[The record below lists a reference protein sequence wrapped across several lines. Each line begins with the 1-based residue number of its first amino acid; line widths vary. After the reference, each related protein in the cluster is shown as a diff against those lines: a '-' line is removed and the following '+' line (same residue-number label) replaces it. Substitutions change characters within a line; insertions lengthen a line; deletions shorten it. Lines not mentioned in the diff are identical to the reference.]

1 MARPQPSFF
10 SFGPSFMQRMR
21 TLADLALRRF
31 GIHCA
36 THQVRLI
43 LISAIVITSLS
54 YPALAIYWSTPSYSR
69 FDSTSNAL
77 NSFLTSHATY
87 DSYTQKDVHQLWDG
101 NANLQVRDDF
111 LTRARC
117 GSDRTLRVERIL
129 INTADGAGALS
140 LQTLLYTLQLEGRIF
155 QELLNH
161 GVSCDNLNSRHCFVI
176 SPLSF
181 WEYDEERLRSDKNIS
196 LTATRSEGVTAA
208 GMHVTP
214 QMVLTGCDST
224 QRNLATPDSTMFLA
238 LTYVFPETDCLRSA
252 GHDSWLQIIKNSTQ
266 ESAERAHMFAVT
278 AEPKLVALEYDHS
291 LSKTTG
297 TSSISTFLYLA
308 YSAFFAYVSWSMKR
322 MNGVHTRIGLTF
334 TALVEI
340 AASTITSLSV
350 CALLRFKV
358 TMVPWS
364 LLPIVIIFVGAENM
378 FNLVDAVTRTSITL
392 PVKERIAEG
401 LSRAGTSNTLK
412 VVSYNSILGV
422 IAFFSAGAIRQFCTF
437 AVVVLVAH
445 WLLAHTFFLAVLSI
459 DIQRLELNQ
468 LLRQDPSLAP
478 AASASTRDASL
489 EKNVSAWQ
497 RATLNAKE
505 SLKGRALTNI
515 SLLLLLAIT
524 ATLYIMTRPAI
535 RESEAGFIMPS
546 TPQQRIQAAHRR
558 PDSQDPAWH
567 IWKMLN
573 PDEEPLVHLRL
584 EVPTIVAFQP
594 DTGAEQGYEHA
605 PGPARPINLVF
616 RLFKFAILPISVTI
630 ATLYGLLLY
639 LLKDAELLEAQR
651 NRAEVD
657 SSSPRSEKP
666 LNGEAS
672 FKTLPRAFATDVELL
687 ASSKDCEVI
696 AAVGLQNELSIW
708 HFNDPNPVLIDTD
721 DILLSTGSTS
731 FSQERAA
738 AIALDDAGEYCAI
751 GTTHGTIGVWFMAG
765 RNVRPYA
772 TLVQPSIS
780 TGIRELHFAPPLQS
794 VLKQKNG
801 PQSRPCTPPPGP
813 PQPEPLIVVY
823 ENGAIA
829 QWVMDDQTSASFI
842 SPMSSEPVLQSRLLR
857 VRSDDRI
864 LAAFVLANGALELL
878 GVCEARSAV
887 PIHCTLQSGNP
898 ADRVSKVDAC
908 KVRLDGRDHII
919 IGIVSEA
926 GVISLWDAG
935 SSECIFILEDNHGA
949 IDQLRISNSRIVNCQ
964 FCGEPPMDS
973 FMVSVSIGHHV
984 IFYKVYIT
992 SQERRCTCP
1001 RNNPQ
1006 QSTILELATGRRS
1019 RSSSVA
1025 STIGPSLVASTRRLS
1040 SASTASTPDPSAF
1053 PVSGHGILS
1062 RRASEKGLRRLSES
1076 YVLPH
1081 LTDEDDE
1088 GYSILI
1094 DPPIVSRPST
1104 WSNVAVLKAGE
1115 AACERGGW
1123 DISGEKIIGV
1133 RRISRAHTKSSLQ
1146 LPPSSTL
1153 RGLTSTVLDR
1163 WEVWLFDTGVSK
1175 TRTAA
1180 MSSLTDELPLSLRR
1194 SFLPSMYLSQ
1204 PPSPTV
1210 VPEEYPRIPFTRVSP
1225 FLAIRGAAMAGFGNT
1240 VGLFLVS

>member
-1 MARPQPSFF
+1 MSRQQTNLF
-10 SFGPSFMQRMR
+10 SFGSSMMQRMW

-43 LISAIVITSLS
+43 LISTIVITSLS
-54 YPALAIYWSTPSYSR
+54 YPALAIYWSTPSYSHLV
-69 FDSTSNAL
+69 STSNAL
-77 NSFLTSHATY
+77 DSFLAAHVAY
-87 DSYTQKDVHQLWDG
+87 DSYTQRDIHQLWDG

-129 INTADGAGALS
+129 VNTADGAGALS
-140 LQTLLYTLQLEGRIF
+140 LQTLLYTLHLEQRIL
-155 QELLNH
+155 QGLSNH
-161 GVSCDNLNSRHCFVI
+161 GISCNDLNSRHCFVI

-181 WEYDEERLRSDKNIS
+181 WEYDEERLRNDRNVS
-196 LTATRSEGVTAA
+196 LTVTHSEGVTAS
-208 GMHVTP
+208 GIHVTP
-214 QMVLTGCDST
+214 QMVLAGRDST
-224 QRNLATPDSTMFLA
+224 ERNHATPDSAMFLA
-238 LTYVFPETDCLRSA
+238 LTYIFPESDCLRSA
-252 GHDSWLQIIKNSTQ
+252 GHDSWLQIIKNSTL
-266 ESAERAHMFAVT
+266 ESAESAQVFAVT
-278 AEPKLVALEYDHS
+278 AEPTLIALEYNHS
-291 LSKTTG
+291 LSKTTE
-297 TSSISTFLYLA
+297 TPSISTFLYLA
-308 YSAFFAYVSWSMKR
+308 YGAFFAYVSWSMKR
-322 MNGVHTRIGLTF
+322 MNGVHNRIGLTF

-350 CALLRFKV
+350 CALLRVKV

-392 PVKERIAEG
+392 PVKQRIAEG

-412 VVSYNSILGV
+412 VVSYNIILGV

-445 WLLAHTFFLAVLSI
+445 WFLAHTFFVAVLSV

-468 LLRQDPSLAP
+468 LLRQDPTLAP
-478 AASASTRDASL
+478 AASTSTRDALL
-489 EKNVSAWQ
+489 EKNASNWQ
-497 RATLNAKE
+497 RVTLNVKE

-524 ATLYIMTRPAI
+524 ATLYVMTRPAA
-535 RESEAGFIMPS
+535 REIEAGFIIPS
-546 TPQQRIQAAHRR
+546 TAQQRTQAAHRR
-558 PDSQDPAWH
+558 PDSQDPSWRV
-567 IWKMLN
+567 WKTLN

-584 EVPTIVAFQP
+584 EVPTVVAFQP
-594 DTGAEQGYEHA
+594 DTKAEQGYEHTS
-605 PGPARPINLVF
+605 GPARPVSVVF
-616 RLFKFAILPISVTI
+616 WLFKFVVLPISVTT

-651 NRAEVD
+651 NRAEADVP
-657 SSSPRSEKP
+657 SPGGEKP
-666 LNGEAS
+666 LNGQAS

-708 HFNDPNPVLIDTD
+708 HFNDPCPILVDTSGV
-721 DILLSTGSTS
+721 LLSTASTS
-731 FSQERAA
+731 FSQERIA

-751 GTTHGTIGVWFMAG
+751 GTTCGTIGVWFIAG
-765 RNVRPYA
+765 RSARPYA
-772 TLVQPSIS
+772 TLAPHSIS
-780 TGIRELHFAPPLQS
+780 AGIRELHFAPPLQS

-813 PQPEPLIVVY
+813 PEPEPLVVAY

-829 QWVMDDQTSASFI
+829 QWVMDGHASASFI
-842 SPMSSEPVLQSRLLR
+842 SPMSSEPILKSRLLR

-864 LAAFVLANGALELL
+864 LAAFVLADGTLEVL
-878 GVCEARSAV
+878 GTCETRSAA
-887 PIHCTLQSGNP
+887 PIRCALQPGSS

-908 KVRLDGRDHII
+908 KVKLDGRDHII
-919 IGIVSEA
+919 IGIASEA

-935 SSECIFILEDNHGA
+935 SSECIFILEENHGA
-949 IDQLRISNSRIVNCQ
+949 IDQLRISNSRVVNCQ

-973 FMVSVSIGHHV
+973 FMVSVSVGHNV
-984 IFYKVYIT
+984 IFHKVYIT
-992 SQERRCTCP
+992 SQGRRCACP

-1025 STIGPSLVASTRRLS
+1025 SSIGPSSVTSTRRLS
-1040 SASTASTPDPSAF
+1040 SASNTSAPDISAF

-1062 RRASEKGLRRLSES
+1062 RRVSEKGLRRLSES

-1088 GYSILI
+1088 DYSICI
-1094 DPPIVSRPST
+1094 DPPISRPST
-1104 WSNVAVLKAGE
+1104 WSNVAVLRAGD

-1123 DISGEKIIGV
+1123 DIAGEKIIGV
-1133 RRISRAHTKSSLQ
+1133 RRISRAHTKGALQ
-1146 LPPSSTL
+1146 LPPSSTS
-1153 RGLTSTVLDR
+1153 RGLTSAVLDR
-1163 WEVWLFDTGVSK
+1163 WEIWLFDTGVSK
-1175 TRTAA
+1175 ARSTAL
-1180 MSSLTDELPLSLRR
+1180 SNLTDDLPLSLRR

-1204 PPSPTV
+1204 PPSPTA
-1210 VPEEYPRIPFTRVSP
+1210 VPEEHPRLPFTRASP

>member
-1 MARPQPSFF
+1 MTRQQTYFF

-43 LISAIVITSLS
+43 LISAVVITSLS

-77 NSFLTSHATY
+77 DSFLAAHAAY
-87 DSYTQKDVHQLWDG
+87 DSYTQRDVHHFWDG

-117 GSDRTLRVERIL
+117 GSDRTLR
-129 INTADGAGALS
+129 S
-140 LQTLLYTLQLEGRIF
+140 LATT
-155 QELLNH
+155 
-161 GVSCDNLNSRHCFVI
+161 LNSHHCFVI

-181 WEYDEERLRSDKNIS
+181 WEHDEERLRSDSNIS

-214 QMVLTGCDST
+214 QMVLTGRDST
-224 QRNLATPDSTMFLA
+224 QRNPTTPDSAMFLA
-238 LTYVFPETDCLRSA
+238 LTYVFPETDCLRNA

-266 ESAERAHMFAVT
+266 ESAGSAQVFAVT
-278 AEPKLVALEYDHS
+278 AEPKLIALEYNHS

-308 YSAFFAYVSWSMKR
+308 YGAFFAYVSWSMKR

-445 WLLAHTFFLAVLSI
+445 WFLAHTFFLAVLSI

-478 AASASTRDASL
+478 AASASTRDGSL
-489 EKNVSAWQ
+489 EKNASNWQ

-505 SLKGRALTNI
+505 SLQGRALTNI

-524 ATLYIMTRPAI
+524 ATLYVMTRPAA
-535 RESEAGFIMPS
+535 RESEAGFMIPS
-546 TPQQRIQAAHRR
+546 TVQQRIQAAHRR
-558 PDSQDPAWH
+558 PDSQDPAWR
-567 IWKMLN
+567 IWKTLN

-584 EVPTIVAFQP
+584 EVPTVVAFQP
-594 DTGAEQGYEHA
+594 DTGAEQGYEHT
-605 PGPARPINLVF
+605 PVPSRPISLVF
-616 RLFKFAILPISVTI
+616 WFFKFVILPISVTI

-651 NRAEVD
+651 NRAEAD
-657 SSSPRSEKP
+657 APSPRGEKP

-708 HFNDPNPVLIDTD
+708 HFNDPNPVVIDTSD
-721 DILLSTGSTS
+721 VLLSTGSTS
-731 FSQERAA
+731 FSQERIAA
-738 AIALDDAGEYCAI
+738 VALDDAGEYCAI

-765 RNVRPYA
+765 RGARPYA
-772 TLVQPSIS
+772 TLAPPSIS
-780 TGIRELHFAPPLQS
+780 AGIRELHFAPPLQS

-813 PQPEPLIVVY
+813 PEPEPLVVVY

-829 QWVMDDQTSASFI
+829 QWVMDGHASASFI
-842 SPMSSEPVLQSRLLR
+842 SPMSSEPILQSHLLP
-857 VRSDDRI
+857 
-864 LAAFVLANGALELL
+864 FVLADGALELL
-878 GVCEARSAV
+878 GICEARSAV
-887 PIHCTLQSGNP
+887 PIRCALQPGNST
-898 ADRVSKVDAC
+898 DRVSKVDAC
-908 KVRLDGRDHII
+908 RVRLDGRDHII
-919 IGIVSEA
+919 IGVVSEA

-935 SSECIFILEDNHGA
+935 SSECIFILEENHGA

-973 FMVSVSIGHHV
+973 FMVSISIGHNV

-992 SQERRCTCP
+992 SQGRRCTCP

-1019 RSSSVA
+1019 RSSSIA
-1025 STIGPSLVASTRRLS
+1025 SNIGPTSVTSTRRLS
-1040 SASTASTPDPSAF
+1040 SASTASAPDTSAF
-1053 PVSGHGILS
+1053 PHH
-1062 RRASEKGLRRLSES
+1062 EKGLRRLSES

-1088 GYSILI
+1088 GHSIRI
-1094 DPPIVSRPST
+1094 DPPIVSRPLT
-1104 WSNVAVLKAGE
+1104 WSNVAAF
-1115 AACERGGW
+1115 AAY
-1123 DISGEKIIGV
+1123 
-1133 RRISRAHTKSSLQ
+1133 SRAHTKASFQ
-1146 LPPSSTL
+1146 LPPSSTS
-1153 RGLTSTVLDR
+1153 RGLTSAVLDR
-1163 WEVWLFDTGVSK
+1163 WEIWLFDTGVSK
-1175 TRTAA
+1175 TRSATL
-1180 MSSLTDELPLSLRR
+1180 SSLTDELPLFLRR

-1204 PPSPTV
+1204 PPSPTA

-1225 FLAIRGAAMAGFGNT
+1225 FFAIRGAAMAGFGNT
-1240 VGLFLVS
+1240 VGLFLMS

>member
-1 MARPQPSFF
+1 MARQQEYFF

-36 THQVRLI
+36 THQIRLI

-54 YPALAIYWSTPSYSR
+54 YPALAMYWSTPSYSR

-77 NSFLTSHATY
+77 DSFLAAHAAY
-87 DSYTQKDVHQLWDG
+87 DGYTHSDVHQLWDG

-129 INTADGAGALS
+129 IDTADGAGALS
-140 LQTLLYTLQLEGRIF
+140 LQTLLYTLQLEKRILRG
-155 QELLNH
+155 LLDH
-161 GVSCDNLNSRHCFVI
+161 GVSCNNLNLRHCFVI

-181 WEYDEERLRSDKNIS
+181 WEHDEERLRSDRNIP
-196 LTATRSEGVTAA
+196 LTATRSNGVTVA
-208 GMHVTP
+208 GIHVTP
-214 QMVLTGCDST
+214 PMVLAGRDST
-224 QRNLATPDSTMFLA
+224 QRNSASPDSAMFLA

-252 GHDSWLQIIKNSTQ
+252 GHHSWLQIIKNSTQ
-266 ESAERAHMFAVT
+266 ENPESAQIFAVT
-278 AEPKLVALEYDHS
+278 AEPKLIALEYNHS
-291 LSKTTG
+291 LSMTTG

-308 YSAFFAYVSWSMKR
+308 YGAFFAYVSWSMKR
-322 MNGVHTRIGLTF
+322 MNGVHNRVGLTF

-364 LLPIVIIFVGAENM
+364 LLPIVIIFIGAENM

-422 IAFFSAGAIRQFCTF
+422 IAFSSAGAIRQFCTF

-445 WLLAHTFFLAVLSI
+445 WFLAHTFFLAVLSI

-478 AASASTRDASL
+478 TASTSTRDASL
-489 EKNVSAWQ
+489 EKNASNWQ

-524 ATLYIMTRPAI
+524 ATLYVMTRPAT
-535 RESEAGFIMPS
+535 RESEAGFIIPS
-546 TPQQRIQAAHRR
+546 TVQQRIQAAHRR
-558 PDSQDPAWH
+558 PDSQDPAWR
-567 IWKMLN
+567 IWKTLN

-584 EVPTIVAFQP
+584 EVPTIIAFQP
-594 DTGAEQGYEHA
+594 DTGADHGYGYA
-605 PGPARPINLVF
+605 PAPARSINLVF
-616 RLFKFAILPISVTI
+616 WFFKFVMLPISVTI

-651 NRAEVD
+651 NRAEAD
-657 SSSPRSEKP
+657 APSPKGEKP

-696 AAVGLQNELSIW
+696 AAVGLQNELTIW
-708 HFNDPNPVLIDTD
+708 HFNDPNPVLIDTSD
-721 DILLSTGSTS
+721 VLLSTSSTS
-731 FSQERAA
+731 FSQERICT
-738 AIALDDAGEYCAI
+738 IALDDAGEYCAI
-751 GTTHGTIGVWFMAG
+751 GTTHGMIGIWFMAG
-765 RNVRPYA
+765 RSARPYA
-772 TLVQPSIS
+772 TLAPPSNS
-780 TGIRELHFAPPLQS
+780 AGVREMHFAPPLQS

-823 ENGAIA
+823 ENGVIT
-829 QWVMDDQTSASFI
+829 QWVMEDHASASFI

-864 LAAFVLANGALELL
+864 LAGFVLADGTLELL

-887 PIHCTLQSGNP
+887 PIRCALQSGNST
-898 ADRVSKVDAC
+898 DRVSKVDAC
-908 KVRLDGRDHII
+908 KVKLDGRDHII

-935 SSECIFILEDNHGA
+935 SSECIFILEENHGA
-949 IDQLRISNSRIVNCQ
+949 IDQLRISNSRVVNCQ

-973 FMVSVSIGHHV
+973 FMVSVSIRHHV

-992 SQERRCTCP
+992 SQGRRCTCP

-1019 RSSSVA
+1019 RSSSIA
-1025 STIGPSLVASTRRLS
+1025 STIGPSSVTSTRRLS
-1040 SASTASTPDPSAF
+1040 SASTASAPDTSAF

-1076 YVLPH
+1076 YVIPYLP
-1081 LTDEDDE
+1081 DEDDE
-1088 GYSILI
+1088 GHSIPT

-1104 WSNVAVLKAGE
+1104 WSNVAVLRAGE
-1115 AACERGGW
+1115 AACDRGGW

-1133 RRISRAHTKSSLQ
+1133 RRISRAHTKSSFQ
-1146 LPPSSTL
+1146 LLPSLTS
-1153 RGLTSTVLDR
+1153 RGLTSAVLDR

-1194 SFLPSMYLSQ
+1194 SFLSSMYLSQ
-1204 PPSPTV
+1204 PPSPTA
-1210 VPEEYPRIPFTRVSP
+1210 VPEECPRIPFTRVSP

>member
-1 MARPQPSFF
+1 MARQQTDSF
-10 SFGPSFMQRMR
+10 SFGPSLMQRMR

-36 THQVRLI
+36 MHQVRLI
-43 LISAIVITSLS
+43 LISTIVITSLS
-54 YPALAIYWSTPSYSR
+54 YPALAIYWSTPSYSHLV
-69 FDSTSNAL
+69 STSNAFD
-77 NSFLTSHATY
+77 SFLAAHAAY
-87 DSYTQKDVHQLWDG
+87 DSYTQRDIHQLWDG

-129 INTADGAGALS
+129 VNTADGAGALS
-140 LQTLLYTLQLEGRIF
+140 LQTLLYTLHLEQRIL
-155 QELLNH
+155 QGLLNH
-161 GVSCDNLNSRHCFVI
+161 GISCNDLNSRHCFVI

-181 WEYDEERLRSDKNIS
+181 WEYDEERLRSDRNIS
-196 LTATRSEGVTAA
+196 LTVSHSEGATAA
-208 GMHVTP
+208 GMQVTP
-214 QMVLTGCDST
+214 QMVLAGRDST
-224 QRNLATPDSTMFLA
+224 ERNPATPDSAMFLA
-238 LTYVFPETDCLRSA
+238 LTYLFPESDCLRSA
-252 GHDSWLQIIKNSTQ
+252 GHDSWLQIITNSTL
-266 ESAERAHMFAVT
+266 ESAESAQVFAVT
-278 AEPKLVALEYDHS
+278 ADPTLIALEYNHS

-297 TSSISTFLYLA
+297 TPSISTFLYLA
-308 YSAFFAYVSWSMKR
+308 YGAFFAYVSWSMKR
-322 MNGVHTRIGLTF
+322 MNGVHNRIGLTF

-350 CALLRFKV
+350 CALLRVKV

-445 WLLAHTFFLAVLSI
+445 WFLAHTFFLAVLSI

-478 AASASTRDASL
+478 AAVYFDSRCL
-489 EKNVSAWQ
+489 IGEKYVQMAAKS
-497 RATLNAKE
+497 TLNMKE

-524 ATLYIMTRPAI
+524 ATFNACMRLTVAQIRKIPPGVFGRP
-535 RESEAGFIMPS
+535 
-546 TPQQRIQAAHRR
+546 
-558 PDSQDPAWH
+558 
-567 IWKMLN
+567 LN

-584 EVPTIVAFQP
+584 EVPTVVAFQP
-594 DTGAEQGYEHA
+594 DTRVEQGHEHTSGLA
-605 PGPARPINLVF
+605 PPVNLIF
-616 RLFKFAILPISVTI
+616 WLFKFVVLPISVTT

-651 NRAEVD
+651 NRAEADVP
-657 SSSPRSEKP
+657 SPGGEKS
-666 LNGEAS
+666 LNGQAS

-708 HFNDPNPVLIDTD
+708 HFNDPSPILVDTSGVF
-721 DILLSTGSTS
+721 LSTASTS
-731 FSQERAA
+731 FSQERIAA
-738 AIALDDAGEYCAI
+738 VALDDAGEYCAI
-751 GTTHGTIGVWFMAG
+751 GTTCGTIGVWFIAG
-765 RNVRPYA
+765 RTAKPYA
-772 TLVQPSIS
+772 TLAPHSIS
-780 TGIRELHFAPPLQS
+780 AGIKELHFAPPLQS
-794 VLKQKNG
+794 VLSQKNG

-813 PQPEPLIVVY
+813 PEPEPLVVAY

-829 QWVMDDQTSASFI
+829 QWMMESHTSASFI
-842 SPMSSEPVLQSRLLR
+842 SPISSEPILQSHLLR
-857 VRSDDRI
+857 VRSDNRI
-864 LAAFVLANGALELL
+864 LAAFVLADGSLEVL
-878 GVCEARSAV
+878 GVCEARSTV
-887 PIHCTLQSGNP
+887 PIRCALQAGSS
-898 ADRVSKVDAC
+898 ADRVSEVDAC

-919 IGIVSEA
+919 IGVASAA

-935 SSECIFILEDNHGA
+935 SSECIFILEENHGG
-949 IDQLRISNSRIVNCQ
+949 IDQLRISNSRVVNCQ

-973 FMVSVSIGHHV
+973 FMVSVSIGNDV
-984 IFYKVYIT
+984 IFYKVYVT
-992 SQERRCTCP
+992 SQGRRCTCP

-1019 RSSSVA
+1019 RSSSIA
-1025 STIGPSLVASTRRLS
+1025 STTGPSSVTSTRRLS
-1040 SASTASTPDPSAF
+1040 SASNAPAPDISAF

-1081 LTDEDDE
+1081 LTDDDE
-1088 GYSILI
+1088 DGYSTCI
-1094 DPPIVSRPST
+1094 DPPISRPST
-1104 WSNVAVLKAGE
+1104 WSNVAVLRAGG

-1123 DISGEKIIGV
+1123 DIAGEKVIGV
-1133 RRISRAHTKSSLQ
+1133 RRVSRAHTKGAPL
-1146 LPPSSTL
+1146 LPPSSTS
-1153 RGLTSTVLDR
+1153 RGLTSAVLDR
-1163 WEVWLFDTGVSK
+1163 WEIWLFDTGVSK
-1175 TRTAA
+1175 TRSTAL
-1180 MSSLTDELPLSLRR
+1180 SSLTDDLPLSIRR

-1204 PPSPTV
+1204 PPSPTA

-1240 VGLFLVS
+1240 VGVFLIS

>member
-1 MARPQPSFF
+1 MARQQTYSF
-10 SFGPSFMQRMR
+10 SFGPSLMQRMR

-54 YPALAIYWSTPSYSR
+54 YPALAIYWSTPAYSR
-69 FDSTSNAL
+69 FVSTSNPL
-77 NSFLTSHATY
+77 DSFLTAHATY
-87 DSYTQKDVHQLWDG
+87 DSYTQRDIHQLWDG

-129 INTADGAGALS
+129 VNTVDGAGALS
-140 LQTLLYTLQLEGRIF
+140 LQTLLYTLQLEGRIL
-155 QELLNH
+155 QGLLNH
-161 GVSCDNLNSRHCFVI
+161 GVSCNDLNSHHCFVI

-181 WEYDEERLRSDKNIS
+181 WEHDEERLRSDRNIS

-208 GMHVTP
+208 GVHVTP
-214 QMVLTGCDST
+214 QMVLTGRDSS
-224 QRNLATPDSTMFLA
+224 QRNPATPDSAMFLA
-238 LTYVFPETDCLRSA
+238 LTYVFPETDCSRSA
-252 GHDSWLQIIKNSTQ
+252 GHDSWLQIIENSTMEIA
-266 ESAERAHMFAVT
+266 ESARVFTVT
-278 AEPKLVALEYDHS
+278 AEPKLIALEYNHS

-297 TSSISTFLYLA
+297 TSSISTFLYLS
-308 YSAFFAYVSWSMKR
+308 YGAFCAYVSWSMKR

-412 VVSYNSILGV
+412 VLSYNSILGV

-437 AVVVLVAH
+437 AVVVLIAH
-445 WLLAHTFFLAVLSI
+445 WFLAHTFFLAVLSI

-468 LLRQDPSLAP
+468 LLRQDPSLTP

-489 EKNVSAWQ
+489 EKNAPNWQ

-524 ATLYIMTRPAI
+524 ATLYVMTRPAA
-535 RESEAGFIMPS
+535 RESEAGFIIPS
-546 TPQQRIQAAHRR
+546 TVQQRTQAAHRR
-558 PDSQDPAWH
+558 PDSQDPAWR
-567 IWKMLN
+567 IWKTLN
-573 PDEEPLVHLRL
+573 PHEEPLVHLRL
-584 EVPTIVAFQP
+584 EVPAIVAFQP
-594 DTGAEQGYEHA
+594 GTGAELGYEHA
-605 PGPARPINLVF
+605 PGPARSINLVF
-616 RLFKFAILPISVTI
+616 WFLKFVILPIGVTI

-651 NRAEVD
+651 NRAEAD
-657 SSSPRSEKP
+657 APSLKGEKS
-666 LNGEAS
+666 LNGETS

-708 HFNDPNPVLIDTD
+708 HFNDPNPVLIDTS

-731 FSQERAA
+731 FSQERIAA
-738 AIALDDAGEYCAI
+738 VALDDAGEYCAI
-751 GTTHGTIGVWFMAG
+751 GTTHGTIGVWFMPG
-765 RNVRPYA
+765 RSARLYT
-772 TLVQPSIS
+772 TLAPHSIAA
-780 TGIRELHFAPPLQS
+780 GIRELHFAPPLQS

-813 PQPEPLIVVY
+813 PEPEPLVVVY
-823 ENGAIA
+823 EDGAIA
-829 QWVMDDQTSASFI
+829 QWVMDGHSSASFI
-842 SPMSSEPVLQSRLLR
+842 SPMSSEPILQSRLLR

-864 LAAFVLANGALELL
+864 LAAFVLADGALELF
-878 GVCEARSAV
+878 GVCEARSSV
-887 PIHCTLQSGNP
+887 PIRCALQPGNSV
-898 ADRVSKVDAC
+898 DRVSKIDAC

-919 IGIVSEA
+919 IGVASEV

-935 SSECIFILEDNHGA
+935 SSECIFILEENHGA
-949 IDQLRISNSRIVNCQ
+949 IDQLRISNSRVVNCQ

-973 FMVSVSIGHHV
+973 FMVSVSIGHDV
-984 IFYKVYIT
+984 IFHKVYIT
-992 SQERRCTCP
+992 SQGRRCTCP

-1006 QSTILELATGRRS
+1006 ESTILELATGRRS
-1019 RSSSVA
+1019 RSSSTA
-1025 STIGPSLVASTRRLS
+1025 STIGPSSVPSTRRLS
-1040 SASTASTPDPSAF
+1040 SASTASAPDTSAF

-1076 YVLPH
+1076 YVLAH

-1088 GYSILI
+1088 GHSIHI
-1094 DPPIVSRPST
+1094 DPPIASRPST
-1104 WSNVAVLKAGE
+1104 WSNVAVIRAGE

-1133 RRISRAHTKSSLQ
+1133 RRISRAHTKGSLQ
-1146 LPPSSTL
+1146 LSSTS
-1153 RGLTSTVLDR
+1153 RGLTPAVLDR
-1163 WEVWLFDTGVSK
+1163 WEIWLFDTGVSK
-1175 TRTAA
+1175 ARSATL
-1180 MSSLTDELPLSLRR
+1180 SSLTDDPPLSLRR
-1194 SFLPSMYLSQ
+1194 SFLPSMYLSR
-1204 PPSPTV
+1204 PPSPTA

>member
-1 MARPQPSFF
+1 MARQQTYFF

-77 NSFLTSHATY
+77 DSFLAAHAAY
-87 DSYTQKDVHQLWDG
+87 DSYTQRDVHQLWDG

-140 LQTLLYTLQLEGRIF
+140 LQTLLYTLQLEGRIL
-155 QELLNH
+155 QGLLDH
-161 GVSCDNLNSRHCFVI
+161 GVSCNNLNSHNCFVI

-181 WEYDEERLRSDKNIS
+181 WEYDEERLRSDRNIS
-196 LTATRSEGVTAA
+196 LTATRSEGATIA

-214 QMVLTGCDST
+214 PMVLTGRDSI
-224 QRNLATPDSTMFLA
+224 QRNPATPDSAMFLA

-266 ESAERAHMFAVT
+266 ESVESAKMFAAT
-278 AEPKLVALEYDHS
+278 AEPKLIALEYNHS

-308 YSAFFAYVSWSMKR
+308 YGAFFAYVSWSMKR

-340 AASTITSLSV
+340 SASTITSLSI

-445 WLLAHTFFLAVLSI
+445 WFLAHTFFLAVLSI

-478 AASASTRDASL
+478 ASIRDASP
-489 EKNVSAWQ
+489 EKNVSNWQ

-524 ATLYIMTRPAI
+524 ATLYVMTRPTT
-535 RESEAGFIMPS
+535 RESEAGFIIPS
-546 TPQQRIQAAHRR
+546 TAQQRIQAAHRR
-558 PDSQDPAWH
+558 PDSQDPAWR
-567 IWKMLN
+567 IWKTLN

-584 EVPTIVAFQP
+584 EVPTIVAFHP

-605 PGPARPINLVF
+605 PGPARPISLVF
-616 RLFKFAILPISVTI
+616 WFSKLVILPISVTI

-651 NRAEVD
+651 NRAEAD
-657 SSSPRSEKP
+657 APSPKGEKS

-708 HFNDPNPVLIDTD
+708 HFNDPNPVLIDTSNV
-721 DILLSTGSTS
+721 LLSTGSTS
-731 FSQERAA
+731 FSQERIA

-765 RNVRPYA
+765 RSARPYA
-772 TLVQPSIS
+772 TLTLPSIS
-780 TGIRELHFAPPLQS
+780 AGIRELHFAPPLQS

-813 PQPEPLIVVY
+813 PESEPLIVVY
-823 ENGAIA
+823 EDGVIA
-829 QWVMDDQTSASFI
+829 QWVMDGHASASFI
-842 SPMSSEPVLQSRLLR
+842 SPMSSEPILQSRLLR

-864 LAAFVLANGALELL
+864 LATFVLAGGALELL

-887 PIHCTLQSGNP
+887 PIRCALQSGNP

-919 IGIVSEA
+919 IGVVSEA

-935 SSECIFILEDNHGA
+935 SSECIFILEENHGA
-949 IDQLRISNSRIVNCQ
+949 IDQLRISNCRIVNCQ
-964 FCGEPPMDS
+964 FCGEPPMDN

-984 IFYKVYIT
+984 ILYKVYIT
-992 SQERRCTCP
+992 SQGRRCTCP

-1019 RSSSVA
+1019 RSSSIA
-1025 STIGPSLVASTRRLS
+1025 STTGPSSVAATRRLS
-1040 SASTASTPDPSAF
+1040 SASIASAPDTSAF

-1081 LTDEDDE
+1081 LPDEDDE
-1088 GYSILI
+1088 GYSIPI

-1104 WSNVAVLKAGE
+1104 WSNVAVLRASE

-1133 RRISRAHTKSSLQ
+1133 RRISRTHIKGSFQ
-1146 LPPSSTL
+1146 LPPSSTS
-1153 RGLTSTVLDR
+1153 RGLTSAVLDR

-1240 VGLFLVS
+1240 VGLFFVS